1 MKISKRKT
9 PRHQI
14 IKSINTWMKT
24 ADSFIKN
31 LITSNL
37 QQDNFSFKNILRN
50 PLENYYV
57 RKKTLSHSALLET
70 SLYMNSKTLFIVGQY
85 STYGYS
91 MICPFNP
98 WNSVLLFFPLLI
110 TRWTFINFYL
120 NINFY
125 FVTITVLEDVWYT
138 KFNSEIFNYRG
149 MWM

>member
-1 MKISKRKT
+1 
-9 PRHQI
+9 
-14 IKSINTWMKT
+14 MKT

-98 WNSVLLFFPLLI
+98 
-110 TRWTFINFYL
+110 
-120 NINFY
+120 
-125 FVTITVLEDVWYT
+125 
-138 KFNSEIFNYRG
+138 
-149 MWM
+149 